1 MAKSKNTSAHLAMA
15 QSQAALAPTQR
26 AMPIQLS
33 NATTALI
40 FLERAKGA
48 LHTWSRLA
56 NTAWADLP
64 EFAQESAPGYKAE
77 ALQLMMVAIERDLK
91 TARDIWWE
99 HGHSFNCEAPTSLGI
114 AQSFVSALSGLLWID
129 VGTFSDHEMEAMD
142 FRAMALTSDMAHES
156 LSEAVGELEAA
167 IRALKAQEVQL
178 DAGGQNPAGPV
189 TVVNSASPKTPKR
202 PTQTLEPLAA

>member
-1 MAKSKNTSAHLAMA
+1 MAKSKNTSAHLAEKQSKTAMTPA
-15 QSQAALAPTQR
+15 QHALSIR
-26 AMPIQLS
+26 LG
-33 NATTALI
+33 NATTAHI
-40 FLERAKGA
+40 FLERVDGA

-64 EFAQESAPGYKAE
+64 EFAQESAPGYKAN
-77 ALQLMMVAIERDLK
+77 ALQLMMIAIERDLK
-91 TARDIWWE
+91 TARDSWWE

-142 FRAMALTSDMAHES
+142 FRAMALTADMAHES

-167 IRALKAQEVQL
+167 IRALRDQEVQM
-178 DAGGQNPAGPV
+178 DVGGPNPAGPV
-189 TVVNSASPKTPKR
+189 TVINSAPPKTPKR
-202 PTQTLEPLAA
+202 PSQTVEPLAA